1 MLALLTAS
9 VSATAS
15 SAPLEGE
22 ELRFGGI
29 GDAYV
34 GDSVDKVA
42 AKLGVTLNPPRV
54 LGTDC
59 FSTSDV
65 SGHLTLIHSSR
76 SRVHL
81 FILDSPDASFH
92 QLASRPVRIGTSRD
106 EVRQSFRGQEE
117 VAVHMSSGRE
127 GDLTVEPL
135 RLNNAR
141 RSANVS
147 AVFRFDEHGH
157 VRSVR
162 LGDSRHVAALDGCR
176 HSEVV
181 PR

>member
-1 MLALLTAS
+1 MIALLTAS

-34 GDSVDKVA
+34 GDSVDDVA
-42 AKLGVTLNPPRV
+42 AKLGVTMAPPRV

-65 SGHLTLIHSSR
+65 SGNLTLIHSSR

-81 FILDSPDASFH
+81 FILDSPDVSFH
-92 QLASRPVRIGTSRD
+92 QLASDPVRVGSSRD
-106 EVRQSFRGQEE
+106 EVEQSFDGQDE
-117 VAVHMSSGRE
+117 VALHSSSGRE
-127 GDLTVEPL
+127 GNLTVAPS

-147 AVFRFDEHGH
+147 AVFRFDASGH

-162 LGDSRHVAALDGCR
+162 LGDSRHVDALNGCR
-176 HSEVV
+176 DSEAG